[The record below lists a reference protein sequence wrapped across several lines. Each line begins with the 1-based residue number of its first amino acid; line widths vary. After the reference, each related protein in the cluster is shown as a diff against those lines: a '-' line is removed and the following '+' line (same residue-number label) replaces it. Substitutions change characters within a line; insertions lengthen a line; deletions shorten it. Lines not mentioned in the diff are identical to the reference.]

1 MKKVTFKD
9 VPKIARTES
18 LFTDTVYAKS
28 ILEHEDSDNFNFA
41 IVNFPESARTK
52 FHIHSGDQILIIT
65 EGEGMVCNEEIELN
79 VKKGDMVLIN
89 AGENHWHGAKENTT
103 MSHITITVSGST
115 TEVTED

>member
-1 MKKVTFKD
+1 MKKVTFD
-9 VPKIARTES
+9 DIPKLPRNES
-18 LFTDTVYAKS
+18 LFTDTVYSQS
-28 ILEHEDSDNFNFA
+28 ILEHEDRDNFNFA
-41 IVNFPESARTK
+41 IVNFPESTRTK

-65 EGEGMVCNEEIELN
+65 EGEGMVCNEEVELN
-79 VKKGDMVLIN
+79 VIKGDMVLIN

>member
-1 MKKVTFKD
+1 MCGRYVIKNPVTKTSRL
-9 VPKIARTES
+9 VKTAIQ
-18 LFTDTVYAKS
+18 V
-28 ILEHEDSDNFNFA
+28 EDSDNFNFA
-41 IVNFPESARTK
+41 IVNFPEATRTK

-65 EGEGMVCNEEIELN
+65 EGEGMVCNEEVELE
-79 VKKGDMVLIN
+79 VTKGDMVLIT